1 MQNIIISKTAYKEV
15 LMKKE
20 CVMIVVL
27 LIIIII
33 LLIVIIRQ
41 NMELRSQLINIGNY
55 LSEKLDNLSSAV
67 KMLNE

>member
-1 MQNIIISKTAYKEV
+1 
-15 LMKKE
+15 MKKE

-55 LSEKLDNLSSAV
+55 LSEKLICNDLCQEGNLTRIITN
-67 KMLNE
+67 LILL